1 MINQTKNY
9 YKTYYT
15 SPVGE
20 FLLVSDGQSLC
31 GLWLGGQ
38 KYYAAKLGDKMQ
50 CDSNLK
56 IFKKTKDWLERYF
69 NGQKP
74 DLNEIPLAPAGTDF
88 QKKVWKLLCQ
98 IPYGSVT
105 TYGELAKKLSEE
117 KKTKYNVCQ
126 SSGLGCR
133 AQSYFCNYS
142 LSPGNRS
149 RRKVDRIRRRAKCK
163 S

>member
-31 GLWLGGQ
+31 GLWMEGQ

-56 IFKKTKDWLERYF
+56 IFKKS
-69 NGQKP
+69 
-74 DLNEIPLAPAGTDF
+74 A
-88 QKKVWKLLCQ
+88 
-98 IPYGSVT
+98 
-105 TYGELAKKLSEE
+105 
-117 KKTKYNVCQ
+117 
-126 SSGLGCR
+126 
-133 AQSYFCNYS
+133 
-142 LSPGNRS
+142 
-149 RRKVDRIRRRAKCK
+149 
-163 S
+163 